1 MQQNIASV
9 YQDVADDSMQSA
21 SDELPNMANNEFC
34 KKKKKKKK
42 MKWKMLQFLV
52 MEHGNA
58 GGSHL

>member
-34 KKKKKKKK
+34 KKKKKKK

-58 GGSHL
+58 GSSHL